1 MFLAKQDPIVKNIV
15 SLSII
20 LFLSTKL
27 HAICSLIR
35 TSRSPLNTSSNGYL
49 PIFFLGLSQ
58 ITLKRGYYGCY
69 AQEPSEPL

>member
-27 HAICSLIR
+27 QAICSLIR
-35 TSRSPLNTSSNGYL
+35 MSKSPLNISSKGYL
-49 PIFFLGLSQ
+49 PIFFFFFLFH
-58 ITLKRGYYGCY
+58 T
-69 AQEPSEPL
+69 